1 MKMKKRNWRKK
12 LKNIARKEE
21 QKLKMLGYETSI
33 GYLNQSIIVVRGERK
48 NESFKIFINKLSPP
62 FSTAVLNNKHQEVH
76 KNV

>member
-1 MKMKKRNWRKK
+1 MKKRNWRKK

-21 QKLKMLGYETSI
+21 QKLKTLGYETSI

-48 NESFKIFINKLSPP
+48 DESFKIFINKLSPP
-62 FSTAVLNNKHQEVH
+62 FSTALLKKHQEVH

>member
-12 LKNIARKEE
+12 LKNVARKEE
-21 QKLKMLGYETSI
+21 QKLKIQGYETSI

-48 NESFKIFINKLSPP
+48 GESFKIFINKLAPP
-62 FSTAVLNNKHQEVH
+62 FSTALLKNSHQEVH